1 MNKLIGLLIIIG
13 GLSGGYILYKDYSA
27 KEKDRRNPSADEIR
41 RIIAD
46 TLKPQDLASKE
57 DPWYAS
63 EAAVFRILA
72 YLHTAE
78 QEHYSVGE
86 TIKTAVSGS
95 GARAGQGKIITDMLE
110 ENYAIAKKL
119 GIFEELSNIMKMRD
133 GMNPT
138 AKSKGWEDERVVV
151 GHLLTPII
159 APEAARSLANLVIM
173 PAAVRDM
180 QSDELAGFSLEQS
193 KKWLAEHIIV
203 PDSHHLVEERLNSKG
218 KIRY

>member
-1 MNKLIGLLIIIG
+1 
-13 GLSGGYILYKDYSA
+13 
-27 KEKDRRNPSADEIR
+27 
-41 RIIAD
+41 
-46 TLKPQDLASKE
+46 
-57 DPWYAS
+57 
-63 EAAVFRILA
+63 
-72 YLHTAE
+72 
-78 QEHYSVGE
+78 
-86 TIKTAVSGS
+86 
-95 GARAGQGKIITDMLE
+95 MLE